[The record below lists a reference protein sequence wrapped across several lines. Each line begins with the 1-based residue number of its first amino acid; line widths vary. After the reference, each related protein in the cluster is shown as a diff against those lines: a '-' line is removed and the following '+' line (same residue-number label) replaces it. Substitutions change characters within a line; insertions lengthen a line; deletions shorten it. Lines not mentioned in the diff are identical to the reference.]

1 MLKKSKRNMDLDES
15 CTAYP
20 QDDPQFLGITFY
32 PISGFFLDD
41 KLDDAIPEIGVLV
54 LQ

>member
-1 MLKKSKRNMDLDES
+1 MDLDES

-32 PISGFFLDD
+32 PIAGLVLGG